1 MIIKFKIKIK
11 LKPTQDK
18 ENIKTVNKNIMEIK
32 LQQVRSDYK
41 RKNVI
46 GQRMNAGK
54 SLRIES
60 SVKKRENKSKEDIN
74 L

>member
-18 ENIKTVNKNIMEIK
+18 ENIKTVHKNIMEIK

-46 GQRMNAGK
+46 GQRMDAGK